1 MAETP
6 EPAHEDGRAMCFAQ
20 GKPCTYESDTDP
32 DSIITEWP
40 NGVVDRMN
48 IPTNQVTRQRPD
60 GSTESF
66 AADDAE
72 ARRPPVIP

>member
-1 MAETP
+1 MAETRQ
-6 EPAHEDGRAMCFAQ
+6 PAHEDGRAMCFAQ

-48 IPTNQVTRQRPD
+48 IPTNQVTRRRPD

-66 AADDAE
+66 ARTTPE
-72 ARRPPVIP
+72 RRGRP